1 MARARA
7 HILVSGMVQGVFY
20 RQSTVDEARRRRL
33 SGWVRNL
40 PDGRVEAEA
49 EGERADV
56 EALVA
61 WCRSGPPSA
70 RVEDVEVEWGPA
82 TGAEAGFG
90 VRR

>member
-7 HILVSGMVQGVFY
+7 HVVVSGRVQGVFY

-40 PDGRVEAEA
+40 PDGRVEVEA
-49 EGERADV
+49 EGERAEV

-61 WCRSGPPSA
+61 WCRVGPPSA
-70 RVEDVEVEWGPA
+70 RVDEVEVRWGAA
-82 TGAEAGFG
+82 TGAEVAFG

>member
-7 HILVSGMVQGVFY
+7 HVVVSGRVQGVFY

-40 PDGRVEAEA
+40 PDGRVEVEA

-70 RVEDVEVEWGPA
+70 HVEELDVEWGAA
-82 TGAEAGFG
+82 TGAEVGFG